1 MMVPRI
7 SGEVAANYRG
17 ISWELPNWP
26 DYLRFRDDL
35 AGILDPRFYTIRWLD
50 GEIWSGR
57 IRLFSGPKSCILV
70 SLKVYPTGLK
80 ECHVE
85 AAAGELSELV
95 STTIRRVEE
104 WAQQQGCSTIV
115 IQSREGWLKVM
126 KSSGYSP
133 YQTAIRKELP

>member
-1 MMVPRI
+1 MASAMV
-7 SGEVAANYRG
+7 AD
-17 ISWELPNWP
+17 WP
-26 DYLRFRDDL
+26 EYLRFRDDL
-35 AGILDPRFYTIRWLD
+35 AGILDPRFYTVQWLD
-50 GEIWSGR
+50 GELWSGR
-57 IRLFSGPKSCILV
+57 IRLFADANSCILAT
-70 SLKVYPTGLK
+70 LKVYPTGLK

-126 KSSGYSP
+126 KASGYNLH
-133 YQTAIRKELP
+133 QTAIRKAIS